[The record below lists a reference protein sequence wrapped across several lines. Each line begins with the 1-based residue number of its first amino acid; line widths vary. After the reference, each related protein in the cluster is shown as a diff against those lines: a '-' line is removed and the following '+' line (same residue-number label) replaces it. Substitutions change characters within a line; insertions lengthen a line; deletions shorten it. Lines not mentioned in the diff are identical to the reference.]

1 MTEAFVRHDA
11 GVQYLT
17 SPLLASYG
25 IPHLFSLRGGGVS
38 DGVFASL
45 NFAQGGGTLR
55 DTAENVFENHA
66 RAAAVLGLPPS
77 RVCRSYQT
85 HSLTVR
91 RADDGAWTPVTGII
105 DPGEEPAIAAVR
117 EYATVEDLFQL
128 AQERGEPPFFVLCD
142 ELEDPHNLGAIIR
155 TAECAGAHG
164 VIIPKR
170 RSVGLTWAVGKAS
183 AGAVE
188 HLPVARVG
196 NLASTLEEL
205 KARGLWVYAAD
216 MDGAPWCQTDFT
228 GPVALVIGSEGRG
241 VSRLVKE
248 KADFVVSLP
257 LKGKINSLNA
267 SVAAGILCYEV
278 SRQRGG
284 LKAVNP

>member
-1 MTEAFVRHDA
+1 MREHSRENPGREDAAEGRIEGRNAVAEAIR
-11 GVQYLT
+11 
-17 SPLLASYG
+17 S
-25 IPHLFSLRGGGVS
+25 GVS
-38 DGVFASL
+38 IDKLYIAKGETDRTLARLAADAKRTGAVVVEADRRKLDAMSLTHSHQGVIA
-45 NFAQGGGTLR
+45 
-55 DTAENVFENHA
+55 V
-66 RAAAVLGLPPS
+66 AAAQP
-77 RVCRSYQT
+77 
-85 HSLTVR
+85 
-91 RADDGAWTPVTGII
+91 
-105 DPGEEPAIAAVR
+105 
-117 EYATVEDLFQL
+117 YATVEDILR
-128 AQERGEPPFFVLCD
+128 AAEERGEKPLLVVCD
-142 ELEDPHNLGAIIR
+142 EISDPHNLGAIIR

-170 RSVGLTWAVGKAS
+170 RGVGLTWAVGKAS

>member
-1 MTEAFVRHDA
+1 MAHLEKDREKRQPEQEPRGADIIAGRNAVSEALRA
-11 GVQYLT
+11 GRTIDSLYVQRGER
-17 SPLLASYG
+17 SAGPLQALVAKAKAAG
-25 IPHLFSLRGGGVS
+25 AAIKEADPRKLDHLCGGANHQGV
-38 DGVFASL
+38 VA
-45 NFAQGGGTLR
+45 
-55 DTAENVFENHA
+55 V
-66 RAAAVLGLPPS
+66 AAVK
-77 RVCRSYQT
+77 
-85 HSLTVR
+85 
-91 RADDGAWTPVTGII
+91 
-105 DPGEEPAIAAVR
+105 

-170 RSVGLTWAVGKAS
+170 RNVGLTWAVGKAS

-241 VSRLVKE
+241 VGRLVKE

-278 SRQRGG
+278 SRQRSG

>member
-1 MTEAFVRHDA
+1 MRETDRPGRRTGGATAPAEPAREVIA
-11 GVQYLT
+11 GRQ
-17 SPLLASYG
+17 
-25 IPHLFSLRGGGVS
+25 
-38 DGVFASL
+38 
-45 NFAQGGGTLR
+45 
-55 DTAENVFENHA
+55 
-66 RAAAVLGLPPS
+66 AVLEALS
-77 RVCRSYQT
+77 
-85 HSLTVR
+85 
-91 RADDGAWTPVTGII
+91 ADAPI
-105 DPGEEPAIAAVR
+105 DVL
-117 EYATVEDLFQL
+117 YV
-128 AQERGEPPFFVLCD
+128 ERGEPGGNLRRILAIAKEKGIVIREAAPQKLEGMAGLPTHQGVVATLAAHRYAEVGEMLARAEEAGRPPLLVMLD
-142 ELEDPHNLGAIIR
+142 GIEDPHNLGAIIR
-155 TAECAGAHG
+155 SAECAGADG

>member
-91 RADDGAWTPVTGII
+91 RADDADAG
-105 DPGEEPAIAAVR
+105 
-117 EYATVEDLFQL
+117 
-128 AQERGEPPFFVLCD
+128 RGLTAPPF
-142 ELEDPHNLGAIIR
+142 
-155 TAECAGAHG
+155 AEG
-164 VIIPKR
+164 V
-170 RSVGLTWAVGKAS
+170 
-183 AGAVE
+183 
-188 HLPVARVG
+188 
-196 NLASTLEEL
+196 
-205 KARGLWVYAAD
+205 D
-216 MDGAPWCQTDFT
+216 
-228 GPVALVIGSEGRG
+228 GPVSYTHLT
-241 VSRLVKE
+241 
-248 KADFVVSLP
+248 LP
-257 LKGKINSLNA
+257 TIA
-267 SVAAGILCYEV
+267 
-278 SRQRGG
+278 
-284 LKAVNP
+284 

>member
-1 MTEAFVRHDA
+1 MREHSRENLGREDAAEGRIEGRNAVAEAIR
-11 GVQYLT
+11 
-17 SPLLASYG
+17 S
-25 IPHLFSLRGGGVS
+25 GVS
-38 DGVFASL
+38 IDKLYIAKGETDRTLARLAADAKRTGAVVVEADRRKLDAMSLTHSHQGVIA
-45 NFAQGGGTLR
+45 
-55 DTAENVFENHA
+55 V
-66 RAAAVLGLPPS
+66 AAAQP
-77 RVCRSYQT
+77 
-85 HSLTVR
+85 
-91 RADDGAWTPVTGII
+91 
-105 DPGEEPAIAAVR
+105 
-117 EYATVEDLFQL
+117 YATVEDILR
-128 AQERGEPPFFVLCD
+128 AAEERGEKPLLVVCD
-142 ELEDPHNLGAIIR
+142 EISDPHNLGAIIR